1 MTKSAAIPE
10 QLHGIF
16 TSAVVARLA
25 DELSSRGKTA
35 ATGQWGS
42 CALVLAAA
50 VRARLRRPVLIIT
63 GHLDDA
69 DDAIDQLA
77 FFDADSRPQLFPAYE
92 VLPGETNTSQEL
104 SAQRLG
110 LLADIADGKIP
121 GIIAAP
127 IQAIMQPCP
136 NRELLSEQIL
146 TLAAGHTRQ
155 REALTAWLAQ
165 QGYTRLEAVENPG
178 DFAVR
183 GEILDL
189 WPPGETRPLRLNFFG
204 DEIESIHGFDVE
216 TLGTLDVL
224 PTLRVAATGSSSTWP
239 QEKTVSLPAWLPK
252 ETIIWLIEPAEIQ
265 EQGRSY
271 LDRLPEAR
279 GIYPVTSVL
288 KNIQAFAWAQIMQF
302 GQAGPDT
309 IRLPCGSVEQFDTQT
324 DTALAKLAAMAANDD
339 VAVVCQS
346 ESEKS
351 RLTDLLHVKHP
362 DVMHRV
368 AMPVGDLA
376 MGFRWGPA
384 EDKAGGEDAP
394 SRPGAPEKEPP
405 RLALL
410 AHHEIFHRYHLKRR
424 LRAIQGARPIDHFLD
439 LQPGDYV
446 VHVDHGI
453 ARYTGNTTMSR
464 DGKSMEYLT
473 LQFARSA
480 VLHVP
485 IVQINLVQKYVG
497 GAQGR
502 PPLSTFGG
510 NAWASQ
516 KDKVAE
522 AVEKLAAEMLEV
534 AAAREHF
541 PGTAYPADTVWM
553 KEFENSFPFQATED
567 QLRCIEEIKKDL
579 QKPRPMDRL
588 LCGDVGYGK
597 TELAIRSAFKVCEA
611 GKQVAVLAPTTVLVE
626 QHEETFGQRIAGY
639 PFVVESVSRFKTPA
653 GIRDILQR
661 TRNGKVD
668 ILIGT
673 HRMLSADVQFADLGL
688 VIIDE
693 EQRFGVESKEQL
705 KQLRRT
711 VDVLTMTATPIPRT
725 LHMSLLGIRDIS
737 NLATPPRDRRSV
749 VTEVTGW
756 EDARIRQ
763 ALERELARDGQVYF
777 VHNRVHNIQ
786 AIAERVRSLAPGAR
800 IVVGHGQ
807 MPGHE
812 LEEIMHKFFTRQADI
827 LVSTTII
834 ESGLD
839 VPTANTMIINQA
851 ENFGLSDLHQLRGRV
866 GRSKHR
872 AYCYLVLSPDRVIT
886 DAAAKRLKAMEEYA
900 SLGAGFKIALRDLEI
915 RGAGN
920 LLGDEQ
926 SGHIASVGYELYC
939 QLLEEA
945 VKRVKNM
952 PLDKPPEVTID
963 IGLHGGMPRTYIS
976 ADRQRMDFYRR
987 LSRCHTQDA
996 IAALRKD
1003 IADAFGPP
1011 PRQVEILFEL
1021 AELRIIAGKAGIRSI
1036 VSKPPDLV
1044 FGMYDLAALGPL
1056 LNKAPGAVRPVDE
1069 NSIHLRLGPAYFQGE
1084 TVLNVLRNMLKPAVD
1099 AAQSPAAA
1107 TAPAKPKQAGGKP

>member
-1 MTKSAAIPE
+1 MTTTAAIPE
-10 QLHGIF
+10 ELLGIF
-16 TSAVVARLA
+16 QSPVAQRLA
-25 DELSSRGKTA
+25 DELTTRGHTA

-50 VRARLRRPVLIIT
+50 VRAKLGRPMLIIT
-63 GHLDDA
+63 GHLDEA

-77 FFDADSRPQLFPAYE
+77 FFDPKMKPELFPAYE

-110 LLADIADGKIP
+110 LLADLAAKNIP
-121 GIIAAP
+121 NLIVAP
-127 IQAIMQPCP
+127 VQAIMQPCP
-136 NRELLSEQIL
+136 NGELLDQQL
-146 TLAAGHTRQ
+146 VTLRVG
-155 REALTAWLAQ
+155 TARRRDELLDWLVR
-165 QGYTRLEAVENPG
+165 QGYTRLETVENPG

-183 GEILDL
+183 GEILDV
-189 WPPGETRPLRLNFFG
+189 WPAGEKRPLRLNFFG
-204 DEIESIHGFDVE
+204 DQIESIHGFDLE
-216 TLGTLDVL
+216 TLGTLDQL
-224 PTLRVAATGSSSTWP
+224 TSLRLAALGSSSTWP
-239 QEKTVSLPAWLPK
+239 QEKTLNFLAWLPPQ
-252 ETIIWLIEPAEIQ
+252 TVVWLVEPAEIQ

-271 LDRLPEAR
+271 LDRLSDAR
-279 GIYPVTSVL
+279 GIYPVSAVL
-288 KNIQAFAWAQIMQF
+288 KNIQSFAHAQIMQF
-302 GQAGPDT
+302 STSGPET
-309 IRLPCGSVEQFDTQT
+309 IRLPCRSVETFATQT
-324 DTALAKLAAMAANDD
+324 DEALAALAALAAAHQ
-339 VAVVCQS
+339 VVVVCQS
-346 ESEKS
+346 QSEKT

-362 DVMHRV
+362 TVMDRV

-376 MGFRWGPA
+376 MGFRWQLSESAATVKDAVPA
-384 EDKAGGEDAP
+384 AKQEDE
-394 SRPGAPEKEPP
+394 RW
-405 RLALL
+405 LVLL
-410 AHHEIFHRYHLKRR
+410 AHHELFHRYHLKRR

-453 ARYTGNTTMSR
+453 ARYTGNTSLTR

-473 LQFARSA
+473 LEFARSA
-480 VLHVP
+480 TLHVP

-502 PPLSTFGG
+502 PPLSTLGG
-510 NAWASQ
+510 GAWATQ
-516 KDKVAE
+516 KSKVAE
-522 AVEKLAAEMLEV
+522 AVEQLAAEMLEV
-534 AAAREHF
+534 AAAREQF
-541 PGTAYPADTVWM
+541 PGNAYPADTVWM
-553 KEFENSFPFQATED
+553 REFENSFPFQATDD
-567 QLRCIEEIKKDL
+567 QLRCIEEIKQDL

-597 TELAIRSAFKVCEA
+597 TELAIRSAFKVCES

-626 QHEETFGQRIAGY
+626 QHEATFGQRMAGY
-639 PFVVESVSRFKTPA
+639 PFVVESVSRFKTA
-653 GIRDILQR
+653 SEMRHILEQ
-661 TRNGKVD
+661 TANGKVD
-668 ILIGT
+668 VLIGT
-673 HRMLSADVQFADLGL
+673 HRLLSRDVQFADLGL

-693 EQRFGVESKEQL
+693 EQRFGVENKERL
-705 KQLRRT
+705 KKLRLT

-763 ALERELARDGQVYF
+763 ALERELARDGQIYF
-777 VHNRVHNIQ
+777 VHNRIHNIQ
-786 AIAERVRSLAPGAR
+786 AIAERIRVLVPNAR

-812 LEEIMHKFFTRQADI
+812 LEEIMHKFFTRQANI

-839 VPTANTMIINQA
+839 VPTANTIFINEA
-851 ENFGLSDLHQLRGRV
+851 EHYGLSDLHQLRGRV

-872 AYCYLVLSPDRVIT
+872 AYCYLVLSPDKVIT

-926 SGHIASVGYELYC
+926 SGHIASVGYEMYC

-963 IGLHGGMPRTYIS
+963 IGIHGGVPRTYIS
-976 ADRQRMDFYRR
+976 SDRQRMDFYRR
-987 LSRCHTQDA
+987 LSRCHTLEA
-996 IAALRKD
+996 VESLRRD
-1003 IADAFGPP
+1003 IIDAFGPL
-1011 PRQVEILFEL
+1011 PRPVELQFEL
-1021 AELRIIAGKAGIRSI
+1021 TILGIHAAQAGVRSMI
-1036 VSKPPDLV
+1036 SKPPDLV
-1044 FGMYDLAALGPL
+1044 FALHDLAALGPL
-1056 LNKAPGAVRPVDE
+1056 LSKAPGSIRPVDQ
-1069 NSIHLRLGPAYFQGE
+1069 NAIHLRLPPAYFQGE
-1084 TVLNVLRNMLKPAVD
+1084 TLLNVLRNLFN
-1099 AAQSPAAA
+1099 PAAEV
-1107 TAPAKPKQAGGKP
+1107 PAKVPEQPVKPVRPQTKK